1 MVKKIMIIDDEPD
14 LREMINLLIKT
25 EGFDTMTAPNGKEAL
40 KILKET
46 EAKPDL
52 VLVDMFMPEMSGR
65 ELCEKIRDEENLK
78 DLKLAFLTVAAF
90 REQGKEML
98 KKLNISDYIT
108 KPFDNDD
115 LLKRVHKILKD

>member
-1 MVKKIMIIDDEPD
+1 MVKKIMIVDDEPD
-14 LREMINLLIKT
+14 LREMINLLIQT
-25 EGFDTMTAPNGKEAL
+25 EGFDTITAPNGKEAF
-40 KILKET
+40 KILT
-46 EAKPDL
+46 EMDEKPDL

-65 ELCEKIRDEENLK
+65 ELCEKIRDVDNLQ
-78 DLKLAFLTVAAF
+78 DLKLVFLTVAAF
-90 REQGKEML
+90 REQGKQML